1 MKVNYFISAKAQ
13 ETVQGVVVNLS
24 SEYQKNE
31 NPAIIVAVC
40 SGYYETDGIAGKRM
54 MTATYKY
61 NVANK
66 TFDSM
71 SGSNIKPNF
80 DSLILPVIE
89 NFNNQ
94 IKTDDIN
101 N

>member
-13 ETVQGVVVNLS
+13 ETMQGVIVNLS

-31 NPAIIVAVC
+31 NPIIIVAVC

-71 SGSNIKPNF
+71 SGNNIKQI
-80 DSLILPVIE
+80 LIRCYYQL
-89 NFNNQ
+89 
-94 IKTDDIN
+94 
-101 N
+101 